1 MNEPENRP
9 RAFALMPF
17 IVFAAFYTG
26 LSLKAGDFY
35 RVSMPAAFA
44 VASASAFLLDR
55 RRTLSEKVEGYARGM
70 GHSDIM
76 TMGLI
81 FILAGA
87 FTGVARASGAVDAAV
102 AIAQA
107 LIPSRLML
115 SGTFLVSC
123 LISLAVGT
131 SCGTIAAV
139 TPIALGFASAMGTD
153 PAMLLGAVVGGA
165 MFGDNLSLISDTTV
179 AATRTQGVPMR
190 EKFLSNIFI
199 AAPAALVALVVY
211 GLIGSGAETTA
222 SVAVTGRHLLLVTP
236 YIFILILALFG
247 VNVMALLFAGTVI
260 SAALGFSLGCF
271 GALESVDIAGKGML
285 GMSETLIVAML
296 AGGLFAIVRD
306 AGGIAWL
313 VQAAGRIMRGPRSCE
328 AGIALL
334 TAAVNAFTANN
345 TVAIVIAGPVAREC
359 AQSRGMDPVR
369 TASILDTASC
379 IVQGVIPY
387 GAQILIALGV
397 ARAANMPLDGLSV
410 VTRMY
415 YPMLLAI
422 AVAASIALR
431 LPRSGQRY
439 TAA

>member
-1 MNEPENRP
+1 
-9 RAFALMPF
+9 
-17 IVFAAFYTG
+17 
-26 LSLKAGDFY
+26 
-35 RVSMPAAFA
+35 
-44 VASASAFLLDR
+44 
-55 RRTLSEKVEGYARGM
+55 
-70 GHSDIM
+70 
-76 TMGLI
+76 
-81 FILAGA
+81 
-87 FTGVARASGAVDAAV
+87 
-102 AIAQA
+102 
-107 LIPSRLML
+107 
-115 SGTFLVSC
+115 
-123 LISLAVGT
+123 
-131 SCGTIAAV
+131 
-139 TPIALGFASAMGTD
+139 
-153 PAMLLGAVVGGA
+153 

-211 GLIGSGAETTA
+211 GLIGSGAATTA

-410 VTRMY
+410 VTSMY